1 MDFLNTCAVMPPLRG
16 SKNTCCVLFDLDGTL
31 YDSPAYTERVEKEI
45 ISIVS
50 RRLGISREQARAELG
65 QRRKK
70 LLTLTRT
77 LESLGIDREHFFRE
91 LAERIDPTEYIAEDL
106 IVREII
112 VSLRGRGIRV
122 GLVSNS
128 GRVLVEKVL
137 RAIGLEM
144 DSFDVVVTSS
154 ESEPKPSPQ
163 PFLLA
168 LSRLGV
174 DRSRAMYVGDRDEAE
189 LRPAKELGIKTILLD
204 RTGVQESR
212 WADHVIRTIGD
223 VPSISDRAVQ

>member
-1 MDFLNTCAVMPPLRG
+1 M
-16 SKNTCCVLFDLDGTL
+16 DGTL
-31 YDSPAYTERVEKEI
+31 YDSPAYTNRVEDEI

-50 RRLGISREQARAELG
+50 ERIGLSRERTIADLSS
-65 QRRKK
+65 RRRK

-77 LESLGIDREHFFRE
+77 LQSFGLNREEFFQK
-91 LAERIDPTEYIAEDL
+91 LAERIDPREYIVEDPS
-106 IVREII
+106 VRE
-112 VSLRGRGIRV
+112 VTALLRNRGIRV

-128 GRVLVEKVL
+128 GRVLVERVL
-137 RAIGLEM
+137 KAISVEMGL
-144 DSFDVVVTSS
+144 FDVVVTSS

-174 DRSRAMYVGDRDEAE
+174 DISHAMYVGDRDEAE

-204 RTGVQESR
+204 RTGVQENR
-212 WADHVIRTIGD
+212 WADHVIR
-223 VPSISDRAVQ
+223 SLSDIPRLLMG